1 MHVVFVLP
9 DAYAL
14 AMLESGNKSLNT
26 ELNVSAAANGM
37 LLLTITMA
45 IFTSA
50 EVTFVR
56 KNHAFSRLTH

>member
-1 MHVVFVLP
+1 MHVVLP

-14 AMLESGNKSLNT
+14 AILESGNISLNT
-26 ELNVSAAANGM
+26 KLNVSAAANGM

-45 IFTSA
+45 IFTLA
-50 EVTFVR
+50 EVTFER

>member
-14 AMLESGNKSLNT
+14 AIFVSEKNILEQQVKCIRCCKRD
-26 ELNVSAAANGM
+26 VVVD
-37 LLLTITMA
+37 MA
-45 IFTSA
+45 IFTSS
-50 EVTFVR
+50 EVTFER